1 MANVSRVNGFRPVRS
16 LNGAAWNGQ
25 GTQYFIP
32 TADSTA
38 VFNGDAVKISGTA
51 SANGVRGVTKAAV
64 GDAIVGHV
72 VGFSVNPLNLNTPQY
87 RPANANVV
95 DGGMYVLVCDDP
107 NTYYEVQVSGTV
119 ANTDVGLNA
128 NFADAGGST
137 TTGMSGET
145 LDGSTKATT
154 ATLTYKILDFVQK
167 VDNDVTSAGAK
178 VLVKINNHQLST
190 GTGTLGI
197 A

>member
-1 MANVSRVNGFRPVRS
+1 MANVSRVNGFRPVQTM
-16 LNGAAWNGQ
+16 NGAPWS
-25 GTQYFIP
+25 GTLNKYFIP
-32 TADSTA
+32 TADGTA
-38 VFNGDAVKISGTA
+38 VFEGDAVKIAGTA
-51 SANGVRGVTKAAV
+51 SALGVRGVTKASV

-87 RPANANVV
+87 RVANANIV
-95 DGGMYVLVCDDP
+95 DGGMYVYVCDDP
-107 NTYYEVQVSGTV
+107 NTIFAVQVSGTV

-137 TTGMSGET
+137 TTGQSGET
-145 LDGSTKATT
+145 LDGTTKAVT
-154 ATLTYKILDFVQK
+154 ATLTYKIMDFVQA
-167 VDNDVTSAGAK
+167 VDNDVTSSGAK
-178 VLVKINNHQLST
+178 VLVKINNHQLAT

>member
-1 MANVSRVNGFRPVRS
+1 MANVSRVNGFRPVQN
-16 LNGAAWNGQ
+16 LNGAPWS
-25 GTQYFIP
+25 GTINKYFIP
-32 TADSTA
+32 TADGTA
-38 VFNGDAVKISGTA
+38 VFEGDAVKISGTA
-51 SANGVRGVTKAAV
+51 SALGVRGVTKASV

-87 RPANANVV
+87 RLANANIV
-95 DGGMYVLVCDDP
+95 DGGEYVYVSDDP
-107 NTYYEVQVSGTV
+107 NTVYAVQVSGTV

-137 TTGMSGET
+137 TTGQSGET
-145 LDGSTKATT
+145 LDGSTKAVT
-154 ATLTYKILDFVQK
+154 ATLTYKIMNFVQA
-167 VDNDVTSAGAK
+167 VDNDVTSSGAK
-178 VLVKINNHQLST
+178 VLVKINNHQLAA

>member
-1 MANVSRVNGFRPVRS
+1 MANVSRVNGFRPVQNM
-16 LNGAAWNGQ
+16 NGSAWNG
-25 GTQYFIP
+25 TLTRYFIP
-32 TADSTA
+32 TADGTA
-38 VFNGDAVKISGTA
+38 VFEGDAVKIAGTA
-51 SANGVRGVTKAAV
+51 SALGVRGVTKASV

-87 RPANANVV
+87 RPASANII
-95 DGGMYVLVCDDP
+95 DGGMYVYVCDDP
-107 NTYYEVQVSGTV
+107 NTIFAVQVSGTI

-137 TTGMSGET
+137 TTGQSGET
-145 LDGSTKATT
+145 LDGTTKAVT
-154 ATLTYKILDFVQK
+154 ATLTYKIMDFVQA
-167 VDNDVTSAGAK
+167 VDNDVTSSGAK
-178 VLVKINNHQLST
+178 VLVKINNHQLAT

>member
-1 MANVSRVNGFRPVRS
+1 MPNVSRINGFRPVQN
-16 LNGAAWNGQ
+16 LNGSAWNGQ
-25 GTQYFIP
+25 FTVYFVPSSDGTAIY
-32 TADSTA
+32 
-38 VFNGDAVKISGTA
+38 NGDAVNISGAA
-51 SANGVRGVTKAAV
+51 SANGVRAVTKASV

-87 RPANANVV
+87 RAANANVV
-95 DGGMYVLVCDDP
+95 DGGMYVQVCDDP
-107 NTYYEVQVSGTV
+107 NTVYEVQVSGTV
-119 ANTDVGLNA
+119 AAADVGLNA

-137 TTGMSGET
+137 TTGLSGET

-167 VDNDVTSAGAK
+167 VDNDVTSSFAK
-178 VLVKINNHQLST
+178 VRVKINNHQLAT
-190 GTGTLGI
+190 GTGVVGI